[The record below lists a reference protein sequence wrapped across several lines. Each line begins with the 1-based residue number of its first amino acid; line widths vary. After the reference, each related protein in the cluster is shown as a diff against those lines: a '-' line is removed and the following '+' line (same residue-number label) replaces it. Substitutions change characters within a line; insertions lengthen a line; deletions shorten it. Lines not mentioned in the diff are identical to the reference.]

1 MQPGVPTKVI
11 AAIFALAGFA
21 VAVIAGLAA
30 GNPAS
35 RVLVCALTGML
46 ICHALGLGAGALG
59 ERIVNDHLGAY
70 RAARP
75 VPDTNRTAPAGP
87 KDSGARNAIR
97 A

>member
-30 GNPAS
+30 GNASS

-46 ICHALGLGAGALG
+46 VCHMLGLGVGAIG
-59 ERIVNDHLGAY
+59 ERIVSDHLGTY
-70 RAARP
+70 RAGRP
-75 VPDTNRTAPAGP
+75 VPDTNRTASTNH